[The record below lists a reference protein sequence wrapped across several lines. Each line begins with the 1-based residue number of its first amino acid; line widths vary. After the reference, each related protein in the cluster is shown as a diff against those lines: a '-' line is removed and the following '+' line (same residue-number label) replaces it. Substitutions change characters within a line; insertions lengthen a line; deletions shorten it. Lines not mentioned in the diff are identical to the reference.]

1 MLRKLILFSIFLAFL
16 SACGGSG
23 SSSNEQSAS
32 NLKTYCESVGLPT
45 RSANER
51 VINGETCGGLA
62 TTSIV
67 RVAALL
73 ADGRAVPLCTGTMIS
88 SDDVLTAAHCFQDTS
103 ISDLPIIGWGI
114 IVGESGLA
122 TYVPANA
129 IVTNPGFAFGIDR
142 LFGDAAVMQLS
153 FSPGLPVLP
162 VLMSTSAVAGQ
173 QGLVYGYGAQFE
185 GDAGVFDPE
194 LFVNLNAGAMTIE
207 NVTPNH
213 IIVFYDGTGTNV
225 CNGDSGGPMIL
236 PVGGVPTII
245 GVVSQGTTVGCT
257 AGDITT
263 MTNLQDP
270 GVLNWLVTV
279 VPDLA
284 VF

>member
-1 MLRKLILFSIFLAFL
+1 MLRNLLFLSSIILLI
-16 SACGGSG
+16 SACGGG
-23 SSSNEQSAS
+23 SSSSDQSVN

-45 RSANER
+45 RSAGER
-51 VINGETCGGLA
+51 VINGEECGGL
-62 TTSIV
+62 TTASIV
-67 RVAALL
+67 RIAALL
-73 ADGRAVPLCTGTMIS
+73 VDGRAVPICTGTMIS
-88 SDDVLTAAHCFQDTS
+88 SDDVLTAAHCFGETS
-103 ISDLPIIGWGI
+103 ISEIPIVGWGI
-114 IVGESGLA
+114 ITGEPGLA
-122 TYVPANA
+122 TYIPANA
-129 IVTNPGFAFGIDR
+129 LAINPGYAAGVDR

-153 FSPGLPVLP
+153 FAPFLPVIP
-162 VLMSTSAVAGQ
+162 VLLSTSAVPGQ
-173 QGLVYGYGAQFE
+173 QGLVYGYGARFE
-185 GDAGVFDPE
+185 GDAGALDPE
-194 LFVNLNAGAMTIE
+194 LFVNLNAGAMNIE
-207 NVTPNH
+207 NITPNH
-213 IIVFYDGTGTNV
+213 IFVIYDGTGTNV

-245 GVVSQGTTVGCT
+245 GLVSQGTTIGCT